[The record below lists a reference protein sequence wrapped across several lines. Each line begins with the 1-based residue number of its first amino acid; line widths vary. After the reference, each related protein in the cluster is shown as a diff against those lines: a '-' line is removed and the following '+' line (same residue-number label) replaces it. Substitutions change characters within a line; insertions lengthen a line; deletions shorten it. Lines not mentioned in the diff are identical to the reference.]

1 MTDKLT
7 KTQIADRLRE
17 HGIDLTPSQVKKT
30 PIADLQHRLA
40 TELRK
45 QAKPARVR
53 DAGMIPAKRDF
64 KPFRDGTKQAELFR
78 LMSRK
83 NGATLDELCAA
94 TGWTKGA
101 VKSAFYLD
109 LAKMHGVGVRTEGG
123 RHHAVVGH
131 E

>member
-1 MTDKLT
+1 MTKR
-7 KTQIADRLRE
+7 QIIAELRRL
-17 HGIDLTPSQVKKT
+17 GIAHRAKAPKDDLER
-30 PIADLQHRLA
+30 LLA
-40 TELRK
+40 TA
-45 QAKPARVR
+45 QKPKS
-53 DAGMIPAKRDF
+53 GMIPAKRDF
-64 KPFRDGTKQAELFR
+64 KPFRDGTKQAELYR

-94 TGWTKGA
+94 TGWSKGA